1 MFMFIGC
8 RFLLQRNTYIQATD
22 AEGSLQ
28 TLGSESLRVDDPSE
42 GQKEYLDIKLLSA
55 NYEVNMV
62 FFNIVVFRHL
72 KLF

>member
-62 FFNIVVFRHL
+62 FFNIVVFRNL